1 MAKEIRFGKYARD
14 SLLAGVDKLADTVKL
29 TLGPKGRNVVL
40 DQGYGSP
47 LICNDGVTI
56 ARNIEFKDK
65 FENMGAKLVYEVAN
79 NTNDAAG
86 DGTTTATLLAQS
98 IIHNG
103 VNAIDRGANP
113 VLLSEGIN
121 LAGKAVAKALL
132 DQSHTVST
140 DSEIENV
147 ATVSSSDPEIGKII
161 SEAMKKVGKNG
172 VITVDQSKS
181 VETELKVT
189 EGTQYDKGYTSP
201 YMVTDRER
209 MTAELEDPYI
219 LLTDMKVNTVN
230 DILPLLQAVVEAHKP
245 LLIVSDDMDA
255 DVSTTLIL
263 NKIRGTFNVVAT
275 KLPEYGDLQK
285 ATLQDIAVLTGARLY
300 SKDLGME
307 LKNITIADLG
317 SAKKVI
323 VTADNTTI
331 IGGAGDKKALA
342 DHIAELEAQAK
353 NKTSEYDKKQLEKR
367 IAKLSGGVAVIKVG
381 ATTET
386 ELRDKKLRIEDAL
399 NATKAAV
406 AEGIVIGGGAALVNV
421 YLKLKDTLKNPDK
434 DVQRGISCVLESLTA
449 PLAQIADNAGYSAT
463 DVVSSQIA
471 AKAGIGFNARS
482 GEWVDLYKAGIVDP
496 TKVTRSAV
504 LNAASIAA
512 EMVTTEAG
520 VADIPEPKPA
530 APAAPEPGA
539 GMDY

>member
-1 MAKEIRFGKYARD
+1 MAKEIRFGKSARD
-14 SLLAGVDKLADTVKL
+14 SMLSGVDQLADTVKI

-56 ARNIEFKDK
+56 ARNIELKDK

-79 NTNDAAG
+79 NTNDTAG

-103 VNAIDRGANP
+103 IAAVDRGANP

-121 LAGKAVAKALL
+121 RAGKAVAEELL
-132 DQSHTVST
+132 KESRSVST
-140 DSEIENV
+140 NDEIENV
-147 ATVSSSDPEIGKII
+147 AAISSGSEEIGRTIA
-161 SEAMKKVGKNG
+161 EAMDKVGKNG
-172 VITVDQSKS
+172 VITVDQSRS
-181 VETELKVT
+181 VETQLKVT
-189 EGTQYDKGYTSP
+189 EGMQYDKGYISP
-201 YMVTDRER
+201 YMVTDREK
-209 MTAELEDPYI
+209 MNATLDDPVI
-219 LLTDMKVNTVN
+219 FLTDMKITNIN

-255 DVSTTLIL
+255 EVSSTLIL
-263 NKIRGTFNVVAT
+263 NKLRGAFNVVAT
-275 KLPEYGDLQK
+275 KLPDYGDLQK
-285 ATLQDIAVLTGARLY
+285 ATLQDLAVLTGARLY

-307 LKNITIADLG
+307 LKNATYADLG

-331 IGGAGDKKALA
+331 VGGSGDKQALQ
-342 DHIAELEAQAK
+342 DHIDELLAQAK
-353 NKTSEYDKKQLEKR
+353 NKTSDYDKKQLEKR
-367 IAKLSGGVAVIKVG
+367 VAKLSGGVAVIKVG

-386 ELRDKKLRIEDAL
+386 ELKDKKLRIEDAL

-406 AEGIVIGGGAALVNV
+406 SEGIVAGGGAALVEV
-421 YLKLKDTLKNPDK
+421 YKRLKSSLKDEDK
-434 DVQRGISCVLESLTA
+434 DVQRGISCVLEALTA

-463 DVVSSQIA
+463 DIVSAQLSETREHY
-471 AKAGIGFNARS
+471 GFNART
-482 GEWVDLYKAGIVDP
+482 GEWVDMFQAGIVDP

-504 LNAASIAA
+504 LNAASVAA
-512 EMVTTEAG
+512 EFVTTEAG

-530 APAAPEPGA
+530 SNNGGNA
-539 GMDY
+539 DY